1 MLAVKLTRTQ
11 PLIARLGLIALWAEI
26 LLAMGREP
34 ICKCG
39 YVGSGTAW

>member
-1 MLAVKLTRTQ
+1 VKLTRTQ
-11 PLIARLGLIALWAEI
+11 PLIARLGLVALRAEI
-26 LLAMGREP
+26 LLAMGLP